1 MSTNRKRRGRDTE
14 RLIADY
20 WRRHGWVY
28 AEPQGAGSPGVD
40 ITGTPGVAVEVK
52 ARRGLN
58 LRDWMRQAKRN
69 AGHMLPALIIRLD
82 GQGETHLDEFPVVLR
97 HDDFMDLLKDAGY
110 QP

>member
-1 MSTNRKRRGRDTE
+1 MSQSRKHRGYRTQ
-14 RLIADY
+14 RVIAEY

-58 LRDWMRQAKRN
+58 LRDWMRQARKN
-69 AGHMLPALIIRLD
+69 AGQMLPVLILRLD

-97 HDDFMDLLKDAGY
+97 HDDFMVLLKDAGY
-110 QP
+110 LP